1 MDRIDL
7 MRTFVRVVER
17 GSFSS
22 VARELGLGQPAVSK
36 QVAALEADLGAELIR
51 RTSRRMALTDAGQD
65 FYEAALRLLDDFEA
79 AASRLGRGQSAPSGL
94 VRITVSPVFGD
105 RLITPRLGEFFRRYP
120 NVSVQ
125 FIVTEKLVDVI
136 EEGVDL
142 CVYNGEVVQP
152 EMIARKVAMAS
163 VVTVATPAYLAA
175 RGTPRSVAEL
185 VAHDGVGF
193 SPEGAPRPWT
203 FAGGQVHAPRGPFRS
218 HDAGQ
223 IRAAALAGLGLAH
236 TPKWL
241 FDDALADG
249 RVVEVLAEFARA
261 PIPVS
266 LAFST
271 RRPPT
276 KVRVLADFLAETIRD
291 QADRL

>member
-1 MDRIDL
+1 
-7 MRTFVRVVER
+7 
-17 GSFSS
+17 
-22 VARELGLGQPAVSK
+22 
-36 QVAALEADLGAELIR
+36 
-51 RTSRRMALTDAGQD
+51 
-65 FYEAALRLLDDFEA
+65 
-79 AASRLGRGQSAPSGL
+79 
-94 VRITVSPVFGD
+94 
-105 RLITPRLGEFFRRYP
+105 
-120 NVSVQ
+120 
-125 FIVTEKLVDVI
+125 
-136 EEGVDL
+136 
-142 CVYNGEVVQP
+142 
-152 EMIARKVAMAS
+152 
-163 VVTVATPAYLAA
+163 
-175 RGTPRSVAEL
+175 
-185 VAHDGVGF
+185 VGF

-249 RVVEVLAEFARA
+249 RAVEVLAEFAQA

-271 RRPPT
+271 PRLPT
-276 KVRVLADFLAETIRD
+276 KVRVLADFLAETIRN

>member
-1 MDRIDL
+1 
-7 MRTFVRVVER
+7 
-17 GSFSS
+17 
-22 VARELGLGQPAVSK
+22 
-36 QVAALEADLGAELIR
+36 
-51 RTSRRMALTDAGQD
+51 
-65 FYEAALRLLDDFEA
+65 
-79 AASRLGRGQSAPSGL
+79 
-94 VRITVSPVFGD
+94 
-105 RLITPRLGEFFRRYP
+105 
-120 NVSVQ
+120 VSVQ
-125 FIVTEKLVDVI
+125 FIVTEKLVALI

-249 RVVEVLAEFARA
+249 RVVEVLAEFART
-261 PIPVS
+261 PVPVS

>member
-1 MDRIDL
+1 MI
-7 MRTFVRVVER
+7 
-17 GSFSS
+17 
-22 VARELGLGQPAVSK
+22 
-36 QVAALEADLGAELIR
+36 
-51 RTSRRMALTDAGQD
+51 
-65 FYEAALRLLDDFEA
+65 
-79 AASRLGRGQSAPSGL
+79 
-94 VRITVSPVFGD
+94 
-105 RLITPRLGEFFRRYP
+105 
-120 NVSVQ
+120 
-125 FIVTEKLVDVI
+125 EK
-136 EEGVDL
+136 GVDL
-142 CVYNGEVVQP
+142 CVYNGEIVQL

-163 VVTVATPAYLAA
+163 VVTVAT
-175 RGTPRSVAEL
+175 
-185 VAHDGVGF
+185 HDGVGF
-193 SPEGAPRPWT
+193 SPEGTPRPWT
-203 FAGGQVHAPRGPFRS
+203 FAGGQVHAPRGSFRS

>member
-1 MDRIDL
+1 M
-7 MRTFVRVVER
+7 
-17 GSFSS
+17 
-22 VARELGLGQPAVSK
+22 
-36 QVAALEADLGAELIR
+36 
-51 RTSRRMALTDAGQD
+51 
-65 FYEAALRLLDDFEA
+65 
-79 AASRLGRGQSAPSGL
+79 
-94 VRITVSPVFGD
+94 
-105 RLITPRLGEFFRRYP
+105 
-120 NVSVQ
+120 
-125 FIVTEKLVDVI
+125 
-136 EEGVDL
+136 
-142 CVYNGEVVQP
+142 
-152 EMIARKVAMAS
+152 
-163 VVTVATPAYLAA
+163 
-175 RGTPRSVAEL
+175 
-185 VAHDGVGF
+185 GF
-193 SPEGAPRPWT
+193 SPQGAPRPWT
-203 FAGGQVHAPRGPFRS
+203 FAGGQVHARRGPFRS

-249 RVVEVLAEFARA
+249 RVLLAEFARA

>member
-65 FYEAALRLLDDFEA
+65 FYEAALRRLDDFDA
-79 AASRLGRGQSAPSGL
+79 AASRLGRGQSAPSRL
-94 VRITVSPVFGD
+94 VRISVAPVFGD
-105 RLITPRLGEFFRRYP
+105 RLITPRLGDFFRRYP

-125 FIVTEKLVDVI
+125 FIVTEKLVNVI
-136 EEGVDL
+136 EAGVDL
-142 CVYNGEVVQP
+142 CVYNGEIVQP
-152 EMIARKVAMAS
+152 EMIAREIAMAS
-163 VVTVATPAYLAA
+163 VVTVAAPAYLAA
-175 RGTPRSVAEL
+175 RGTPRSVAGL
-185 VAHDGVGF
+185 DAHDCVGF
-193 SPEGAPRPWT
+193 SPEGALRPWT
-203 FAGGQVHAPRGPFRS
+203 FAGAVHAPRGAFRS

-249 RVVEVLAEFARA
+249 RVVEVLAKFAPM

-271 RRPPT
+271 RRLPT
-276 KVRVLADFLAETIRD
+276 KVRVLADFLAEAIRD
-291 QADRL
+291 QADRLY

>member
-1 MDRIDL
+1 
-7 MRTFVRVVER
+7 
-17 GSFSS
+17 
-22 VARELGLGQPAVSK
+22 
-36 QVAALEADLGAELIR
+36 
-51 RTSRRMALTDAGQD
+51 
-65 FYEAALRLLDDFEA
+65 
-79 AASRLGRGQSAPSGL
+79 
-94 VRITVSPVFGD
+94 
-105 RLITPRLGEFFRRYP
+105 
-120 NVSVQ
+120 
-125 FIVTEKLVDVI
+125 
-136 EEGVDL
+136 
-142 CVYNGEVVQP
+142 
-152 EMIARKVAMAS
+152 
-163 VVTVATPAYLAA
+163 
-175 RGTPRSVAEL
+175 
-185 VAHDGVGF
+185 VGF

-249 RVVEVLAEFARA
+249 RVVEVLAEFAPP

-271 RRPPT
+271 RRLPT
-276 KVRVLADFLAETIRD
+276 KVRVLADFLAEAIRD

>member
-7 MRTFVRVVER
+7 MRTYVRVVER

-51 RTSRRMALTDAGQD
+51 HMAPTEAEQG
-65 FYEAALRLLDDFEA
+65 FYEVALCLLDDFDA
-79 AASRLGRGQSAPSGL
+79 AASRLGRGQSAPNGL
-94 VRITVSPVFGD
+94 VRITVAPVFGD
-105 RLITPRLGEFFRRYP
+105 RLITPRLGDFFRRYP

-276 KVRVLADFLAETIRD
+276 KVRVLADFLTETIRD

>member
-1 MDRIDL
+1 

-36 QVAALEADLGAELIR
+36 QIAALEADLGAELIR
-51 RTSRRMALTDAGQD
+51 RTSRRIALTEAGQD
-65 FYEAALRLLDDFEA
+65 FYEATLRLLDDFDA

-136 EEGVDL
+136 AEGVDL
-142 CVYNGEVVQP
+142 CVYHGEVVQP

-163 VVTVATPAYLAA
+163 VVTVATPAYLAT

-185 VAHDGVGF
+185 DTHEGVGW
-193 SPEGAPRPWT
+193 SPEGAVRPWT
-203 FAGGQVHAPRGPFRS
+203 FADGQVHAPRGKFRS

-223 IRAAALAGLGLAH
+223 IRAATLAGLGLAH

-249 RVVEVLAEFARA
+249 RVVEVLADFAQTA
-261 PIPVS
+261 IPVS
-266 LAFST
+266 LAFSA
-271 RRPPT
+271 RRLPT